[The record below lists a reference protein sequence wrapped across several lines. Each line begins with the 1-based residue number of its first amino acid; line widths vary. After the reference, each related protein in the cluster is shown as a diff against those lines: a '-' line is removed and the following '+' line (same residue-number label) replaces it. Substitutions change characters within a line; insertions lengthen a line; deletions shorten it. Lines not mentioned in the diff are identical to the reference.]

1 MSGSFYSLDT
11 KYNSLLALL
20 ADLGITAAS
29 VNNLDEV
36 LTEGNDAGNHTITN
50 LQVRDNALVN
60 GTTSVYYN
68 ASTGE
73 LGHAQSVFPT
83 IDIDYVLQEG
93 NDANSQSITN
103 LSGLQL
109 SSGGVTFPDAT
120 IQTTAF
126 TGQVDNLSAVLTEG
140 NDAGNQTITNLQ
152 VRDNV
157 LVGGTKSVFYN
168 ETTGEL
174 GQAAVVFPTID
185 LDYVLQEGNDAN
197 NQDITNLN
205 TLSYGTLFDNKT
217 EIKNHYYRS
226 FKYDA
231 ATILDL
237 EILIDNQSQAQQK
250 ISIIGYQKS
259 TPVII
264 AGTTISAN
272 SITGHTNIGGALP
285 FLITGEGGVK
295 LISKDLF
302 LAITYEWFFKNNGQL
317 VFPDATI
324 QTTAFTGQGNLTAV
338 LTAGN
343 DAGSQSITNLSGL
356 QLSSGGVTFPDAT
369 IQTTAF
375 TGSAFTN
382 PYPNDITMNGVRVG
396 RGSTPTLSGT
406 DIVVGNNV
414 LPYTQGSYCVA
425 IGDDTGVNNYKGD
438 NNIYI
443 GYQAGRQNYN
453 GDENIAIGRE
463 ALYYNA
469 YSSSTAV
476 GFEAIRNINIGDN
489 NTAIGHQ
496 ALKCVYNALSNLRVR
511 NIAVGSGALRDAAGY
526 PIATNDCVA
535 VGFEANKNGGTQN
548 ICIGS
553 YSFTGSSNQG
563 NNVAIGHKTGQLNT
577 NGFNNVFVGNFVGQ
591 NSTSAYNNVCIG
603 HTSAINMSTARFNSL
618 LGYQS
623 GYQLTSGE
631 FNTLMGDKAGYFVTA
646 GKYNTFLG
654 ASAGYACYSDSNV
667 AIGYQSQ
674 WTANSAANFN
684 TSVGAN
690 SLYTNGDYGVAN
702 TAIGYKAL
710 ELNDTGADNV
720 AIGYLAGSDNVTGFG
735 NTFLGART
743 SGGGYS
749 YNGSTA
755 IGYNALILGD
765 QSVFIGEPYSYN
777 PQPPLLGGNKRV
789 VIFGDLILEYG
800 YNYQR
805 SVYGGSGYKCRQG
818 VSGLTYGNTFNT
830 WWTGSQLQFWID
842 YTNVYSVS
850 DYRVKENI
858 TEPQPVL
865 DRLCAVKMIEYEYKE
880 EGIFKK
886 GGRMLGVLA
895 HELQEAFPELESVV
909 TGEKDAVDEKGNIL
923 LQNLHEK
930 HTMLYMKAIQEL
942 NAKVEAQQKQIEQL
956 IALLA
961 K

>member
-20 ADLGITAAS
+20 ADLGISAAG

-68 ASTGE
+68 TSTGE
-73 LGHAQSVFPT
+73 LGHAQS
-83 IDIDYVLQEG
+83 
-93 NDANSQSITN
+93 
-103 LSGLQL
+103 
-109 SSGGVTFPDAT
+109 
-120 IQTTAF
+120 
-126 TGQVDNLSAVLTEG
+126 
-140 NDAGNQTITNLQ
+140 
-152 VRDNV
+152 
-157 LVGGTKSVFYN
+157 
-168 ETTGEL
+168 
-174 GQAAVVFPTID
+174 VFPTID

-205 TLSYGTLFDNKT
+205 TLSYGTLFNNMT

-231 ATILDL
+231 ATFLDL
-237 EILIDNQSQAQQK
+237 EILIDNQSHAQQK
-250 ISIIGYQKS
+250 ISIIGYQKN
-259 TPVII
+259 TPVIL

-272 SITGHTNIGGALP
+272 SITGHTNIGSALP

-295 LISKDLF
+295 LISKDLN
-302 LAITYEWFFKNNGQL
+302 LALNYEWFFKNNGQL

-356 QLSSGGVTFPDAT
+356 QLSSGGITFPDAT
-369 IQTTAF
+369 IQTTAY
-375 TGSAFTN
+375 TGSGSFTN
-382 PYPNDITMNGVRVG
+382 PYPDDITMNNVRVG
-396 RGSTPTLSGT
+396 RGMSPTADGT
-406 DIVVGNNV
+406 DIVVGENV
-414 LPYTQGSYCVA
+414 LPATQGSYCIA
-425 IGDDTGVNNYKGD
+425 IGDSAGYNNTQGD

-443 GYQAGRQNYN
+443 GYQAGNTNYTGN
-453 GDENIAIGRE
+453 ENVAIGRE
-463 ALYYNA
+463 ALYYHK
-469 YSSSTAV
+469 YSTSTAV

-511 NIAVGSGALRDAAGY
+511 NIAVGSGALRDAVGY
-526 PIATNDCVA
+526 PVSTNDCIA
-535 VGFEANKNGGTQN
+535 IGFEANKNGGTQN

-553 YSFTGSSNQG
+553 YSFSVSSNQG
-563 NNVAIGHKTGQLNT
+563 NNVAIGHKTGEINT
-577 NGFNNVFVGNFVGQ
+577 TGFNNVFVGNFVGQ
-591 NSTSAYNNVCIG
+591 NSTSALNNVCIG
-603 HTSAINMSTARFNSL
+603 HTSAINMTTARYNTIM
-618 LGYQS
+618 GYQS
-623 GYQLTSGE
+623 GYQLTSGYY
-631 FNTLMGDKAGYFVTA
+631 NAIIGYQAGYFVGT
-646 GKYNTFLG
+646 GQYNTFLG
-654 ASAGYACYSDSNV
+654 SQAGYAVASDENV
-667 AIGYQSQ
+667 AIGRQSQ
-674 WTANSAANFN
+674 YTANLVAKYN

-690 SLYTNGDYGVAN
+690 SLYTNGDFGIGN

-720 AIGYLAGSDNVTGFG
+720 ALGYLAGDDNVSGNG
-735 NTFLGART
+735 NTYLGART
-743 SGGGYS
+743 GSNSNS
-749 YNGSTA
+749 YNGGTA
-755 IGYNALILGD
+755 IGYNARILES

-777 PQPPLLGGNKRV
+777 PSPPLLGGNKKV
-789 VIFGDLILEYG
+789 VVYGDLYVEFG

-805 SVYGGSGYKCRQG
+805 SVYGGNGYKCRA
-818 VSGLTYGNTFNT
+818 GLNGISYGNNFNT

-858 TEPQPVL
+858 TEPKPVL

-886 GGRMLGVLA
+886 DGRMLGVLA
-895 HELQEAFPELESVV
+895 HELQEAFPELDSIV
-909 TGEKDAVDEKGNIL
+909 TGEKDAVDEKGNFS

-942 NAKVEAQQKQIEQL
+942 NAKVEAQQKQIDQL